1 MYKYQF
7 LSGMSSNVASYK
19 SIGLMAPLIYVNT
32 DYNPQDVCE
41 TGRASQY
48 VYKFTEKQQQI
59 IYLLLWS
66 TYSSTS
72 VKYIVKLKLCILVIY
87 N

>member
-1 MYKYQF
+1 
-7 LSGMSSNVASYK
+7 MSSNVASYK

-48 VYKFTEKQQQI
+48 VYVNSQKTTTN
-59 IYLLLWS
+59 YLP
-66 TYSSTS
+66 
-72 VKYIVKLKLCILVIY
+72 VIMKYIL
-87 N
+87 

>member
-1 MYKYQF
+1 MYKYKF
-7 LSGMSSNVASYK
+7 LSGNVASYK